1 LRELAIPPRPNCM
14 SSSRKTVSFAA
25 GASPEYL
32 DAFTEIGPSAS
43 LRSMNMFASS
53 YAVFDYLSL
62 RWFGISEGRI
72 RDGAAAA
79 VVLMQDI
86 EESEASFLPEGL
98 PFLFRAH
105 PHNIPSSRPLK
116 IGQFRNPRRPGAL
129 IGYLNHHPRFRS
141 YKDFHAR
148 LLLKKCPRNSTRP
161 KENFLIEMTPPQ
173 DDWIPTEKQQKA

>member
-1 LRELAIPPRPNCM
+1 FRELAIPPRPNCM

-86 EESEASFLPEGL
+86 EESEASFLPAGL
-98 PFLFRAH
+98 PFRIYLADSSSLKWILNNLQFQALAFHLITEVVPGVPCR
-105 PHNIPSSRPLK
+105 PQGEGRNYEYQCILSSSR
-116 IGQFRNPRRPGAL
+116 R
-129 IGYLNHHPRFRS
+129 
-141 YKDFHAR
+141 
-148 LLLKKCPRNSTRP
+148 
-161 KENFLIEMTPPQ
+161 
-173 DDWIPTEKQQKA
+173 